1 MSVFPKKPQAGE
13 RVLQGLFDS
22 VNQIID
28 YLPSLRVSGDNKT
41 IKVSTFKSGTIVE
54 AITKPTSSGGARVTE
69 TEAATEEYNGY
80 FAIKTAE
87 RTEEDLDNNRVRVFV
102 CDGATWNEETEKSR
116 ASYAYINGVGKTFES
131 VELTVTR
138 TEPYIVLRYYFKDN
152 TAKILAVPEP
162 VTSFYTWSDYII
174 GEFTVEDSEAKI
186 VQRHKSDNG
195 TITFNTYTN
204 LCMVGD
210 IPNE

>member
-28 YLPSLRVSGDNKT
+28 YLPSLKVSGDNKT

-54 AITKPTSSGGARVTE
+54 AITKPTSSGGRITTE
-69 TEAATEEYNGY
+69 TEAAQIEYNGY
-80 FAIKTAE
+80 FTIKTAE
-87 RTEEDLDNNRVRVFV
+87 RTEEDLDNNRVRVYV
-102 CDGATWNEETEKSR
+102 CDGETWDEETKESR
-116 ASYAYINGVGKTFES
+116 KSYAYINGVRKEFES
-131 VELTVTR
+131 VELTLTR
-138 TEPYIVLRYYFKDN
+138 TEPYVVLRYYFKDN
-152 TAKILAVPEP
+152 TAKIVAVSEP
-162 VTSFYTWSDYII
+162 MTSFYTWSDYII
-174 GEFTVEDSEAKI
+174 GEFIVEDSQAKI
-186 VQRHKSDNG
+186 AQRHKSDNG

>member
-1 MSVFPKKPQAGE
+1 MSILPKKPQAGE
-13 RVLQGLFDS
+13 RVLQGIFDS

-41 IKVSTFKSGTIVE
+41 IKVSTFKSGTIIE
-54 AITKPTSSGGARVTE
+54 AIQKPSSGGARVTE
-69 TEAATEEYNGY
+69 TEAAAEEYNGY

-87 RTEEDLDNNRVRVFV
+87 RTEEDLDNNRVRVYV

-174 GEFTVEDSEAKI
+174 GEFVVEDSEAKI